1 MQLHHISPKTKSH
14 RERRIGRGGKRGTYS
29 GRGIKGQGAR
39 AGAKFRPAE
48 REIIKKIPKLR
59 GRGKHSFKPYRV
71 RPSIVNLGDIENAF
85 KTGDTVNPE
94 NLLKTGLITKIKGK
108 MPKVKIL
115 GQGEL
120 KKKFIFKDVAFS
132 ANASQ
137 KIKEAPW
144 QRNWNRSLVCEE
156 VD

>member
-1 MQLHHISPKTKSH
+1 MQLHQLSPKNKSH

-59 GRGKHSFKPYRV
+59 GRGKHSFKPFRL
-71 RPSIVNLGDIENAF
+71 RPAVVNLGDIERKF
-85 KTGDTVNPE
+85 KAGDAITPE
-94 NLLKTGLITKIKGK
+94 SLLKIGLITKIKGR

-120 KKKFIFKDVAFS
+120 KKKLIFKDVAFS
-132 ANASQ
+132 GNASQ
-137 KIKEAPW
+137 KIKEAP
-144 QRNWNRSLVCEE
+144 
-156 VD
+156 